1 MWFACRLWGWGRGCG
16 PLRLGGKGESCPF
29 RGSCGGRSPAG
40 VLGPER
46 PSASLFRSL
55 ALSLLLRN
63 RVSASHWTPTPFPPW
78 TCTPLLLSLAQQHLP
93 WAASPTAQRSVSS
106 PGVLVVLVASPP
118 GSPSLGSPS
127 LQLCCRSG
135 SQSRSRCHRA
145 ALPGASGAA
154 LGLTAPGEPSFSPLH
169 ALGKLCPLSRPWDWA
184 QGQKRAWAGVCGTAG
199 RRGGCPSWG
208 GAGACSWAWPPI
220 PHPPRVRASA
230 AGAQPSEYVDSHPEP
245 GPAKELGPGGP
256 SRVSRKEGRGEGA
269 QPFPPRPS
277 GLWPLELLCLLPR
290 ERLPWSPSPLADP
303 LLPGKWGSE
312 AVRWYALWGSVTAS
326 SGAPALWGAAAPSTQ
341 HPLLAAFR
349 PSTSRPRV
357 ARGGCHPSGSE
368 PQCVGRARMPF
379 LSPSCCFQLF
389 TQFGAFRE
397 MTGPSYNMSTFSRFG
412 PQWAPCCPK

>member
-208 GAGACSWAWPPI
+208 GGGGLFLGLATHSAPTPGPCFSGWGSALRIRGFTPRTRAREGAGAWRPLQSQQEGGQGRGCTALPSETIWSMALGASVSSSPREAALEPQ
-220 PHPPRVRASA
+220 PPR
-230 AGAQPSEYVDSHPEP
+230 
-245 GPAKELGPGGP
+245 
-256 SRVSRKEGRGEGA
+256 
-269 QPFPPRPS
+269 
-277 GLWPLELLCLLPR
+277 
-290 ERLPWSPSPLADP
+290 
-303 LLPGKWGSE
+303 
-312 AVRWYALWGSVTAS
+312 
-326 SGAPALWGAAAPSTQ
+326 
-341 HPLLAAFR
+341 
-349 PSTSRPRV
+349 
-357 ARGGCHPSGSE
+357 
-368 PQCVGRARMPF
+368 
-379 LSPSCCFQLF
+379 
-389 TQFGAFRE
+389 
-397 MTGPSYNMSTFSRFG
+397 
-412 PQWAPCCPK
+412 

>member
-127 LQLCCRSG
+127 LQLCCWSG

-208 GAGACSWAWPPI
+208 GGRGPVLGLGHPFRTHPGSVLQRLGLSPQNTWIHTQNPGPRRSWGLEAPPESAGRRAGA
-220 PHPPRVRASA
+220 RVHS
-230 AGAQPSEYVDSHPEP
+230 PSLRDHLVY
-245 GPAKELGPGGP
+245 G
-256 SRVSRKEGRGEGA
+256 
-269 QPFPPRPS
+269 
-277 GLWPLELLCLLPR
+277 
-290 ERLPWSPSPLADP
+290 PWSFCVFFPERGCP
-303 LLPGKWGSE
+303 
-312 AVRWYALWGSVTAS
+312 
-326 SGAPALWGAAAPSTQ
+326 GAPAPSLTRSCLGNGAVR
-341 HPLLAAFR
+341 L
-349 PSTSRPRV
+349 
-357 ARGGCHPSGSE
+357 
-368 PQCVGRARMPF
+368 
-379 LSPSCCFQLF
+379 
-389 TQFGAFRE
+389 
-397 MTGPSYNMSTFSRFG
+397 
-412 PQWAPCCPK
+412 